1 MADSNTI
8 GADSQPVTPTSGE
21 SAQPPAPMPAAA
33 ASSVP
38 MPPKPVEQPDP
49 TAVERMRA
57 EAAAETTRIATMRRL
72 CAGQHPEIEARAIRE
87 GWDATRCELE
97 VLRANRP
104 TAPAAHVRTETVN
117 GTVLEAACLLT
128 AKLDGVEN
136 LFAEQALEAASKR
149 FRGGI
154 GLQELLL
161 EAAWA
166 NGYTGRSFR
175 DSRAIMR
182 FAFKPEL
189 EAGFSTVES
198 SE

>member
-1 MADSNTI
+1 
-8 GADSQPVTPTSGE
+8 
-21 SAQPPAPMPAAA
+21 
-33 ASSVP
+33 
-38 MPPKPVEQPDP
+38 
-49 TAVERMRA
+49 MR
-57 EAAAETTRIATMRRL
+57 EL

-87 GWDATRCELE
+87 GWDDDA
-97 VLRANRP
+97 LRVGGAADNRP
-104 TAPAAHVRTETVN
+104 TAPAVHVRHETVN

-136 LFAEQALEAASKR
+136 LFDEQALEAAQKR

-189 EAGFSTVES
+189 EAGFSTVDIGGILSQRGQQVLCWRAS
-198 SE
+198 SRSSGPGGTSAPCGTFRISRRSPAIA